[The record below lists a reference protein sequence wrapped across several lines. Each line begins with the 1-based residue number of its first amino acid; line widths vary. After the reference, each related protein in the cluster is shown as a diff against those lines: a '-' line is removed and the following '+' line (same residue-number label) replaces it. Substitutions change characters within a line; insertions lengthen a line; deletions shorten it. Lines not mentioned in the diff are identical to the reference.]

1 MEENEG
7 TYLRHIG
14 WWQGVLP
21 VTHDK
26 HYRNG
31 PHLQYKACLDEA
43 DRADAG
49 AAAAV
54 RDAEGLVQVEVADI
68 RADQPRLDEPDLHM
82 RQTCKR
88 NTQHYSY

>member
-1 MEENEG
+1 M
-7 TYLRHIG
+7 
-14 WWQGVLP
+14 LP

-31 PHLQYKACLDEA
+31 PHLQYKACLNEA

-49 AAAAV
+49 AAAAM
-54 RDAEGLVQVEVADI
+54 RDAGGLVQVEVADI